1 MKLLGKLCISL
12 LSVLMV
18 VGFIPVNDVN
28 AAVKLSATS
37 KTIYV
42 GSGYTLKLKGTS
54 KKGHAK
60 SSSSAVK
67 VSAVKKTKK
76 VKVRKRVTVKVKVRG
91 KWKKKKVWRKV
102 TVKKKVTVKNSFYL
116 AGKRAGSADVSVT
129 YGKKKIDCH
138 VTVYQPQLNTVVGYT
153 YKLASRLS
161 HTSNSRYWTS
171 NQAVALVD
179 EYSGLLMPIH
189 SGSCIIYR
197 KVNNKVKSQI
207 KINVKSSGDVKV
219 GVDVSRHN
227 GIVNFNT
234 LKKNNINF
242 AIIRGGNGCHKY
254 GTTDNNSIDLNL
266 KRNIEGAKAAGMEIG
281 LYWYLNSSRSKR
293 LMLDDDAKLQ
303 GERFASRLSS
313 LDIEKNTPIYID
325 LEERSALVKSGS
337 KNTKAEFQKEMCQIF
352 EAKLREKGFKNIGIY
367 ASTSWYK
374 DYLKNDY
381 FMNKVDVGEEGIT
394 SHWLAHYNYASK
406 EGAQTPQFYYNGRLI
421 TPDIWQTGSRF
432 RISGTGS
439 TYVDMNYLYQ

>member
-42 GSGYTLKLKGTS
+42 GGGYTLKLKGTS

-129 YGKKKIDCH
+129 YGKNKIVCH

-153 YKLASRLS
+153 YNLASRLS
-161 HTSNSRYWTS
+161 HTSDSRYWTS

-242 AIIRGGNGCHKY
+242 AIIRGGNGCRKY
-254 GTTDNNSIDLNL
+254 GTTDKSSIDLNL

-281 LYWYLNSSRSKR
+281 LYWYLNSSTNG
-293 LMLDDDAKLQ
+293 LMSSGDAKLQ
-303 GERFASRLSS
+303 GERFADRLLS

-325 LEERSALVKSGS
+325 LEEHSALLKSGS
-337 KNTKAEFQKEMCQIF
+337 KNIKAEFQKEMCQIF
-352 EAKLREKGFKNIGIY
+352 EAKLREKGFTNIGIY

>member
-42 GSGYTLKLKGTS
+42 GRGYTLKLKGTS

-116 AGKRAGSADVSVT
+116 AGKRAGNADVSVT
-129 YGKKKIDCH
+129 YGKKKIVCH

-153 YKLASRLS
+153 YNLASRLS
-161 HTSNSRYWTS
+161 HTSNSKYWTS

-227 GIVNFNT
+227 GIVNFKT

-242 AIIRGGNGCHKY
+242 AIIRGGNGCRKY
-254 GTTDNNSIDLNL
+254 GTTDNSSIDLNL

-281 LYWYLNSSRSKR
+281 LYWYLNSSTKG
-293 LMLDDDAKLQ
+293 LMSSDDAKLQ
-303 GERFASRLSS
+303 GERFADRLSS

-325 LEERSALVKSGS
+325 LEEHSALLKSGS